1 LHEPKFD
8 DKGRFKLIGYDG
20 NAYHLTRKS
29 WEHVIKDRQRDT
41 VKFNFDKV
49 VLTITY
55 PDKVRRSKKRATSK
69 ILYKEFDQIN
79 IRENI
84 TVPWRGYFGVVI
96 DRKKKRIL
104 TIYPT
109 RKIQSED

>member
-1 LHEPKFD
+1 LHAPKFD
-8 DKGRFKLIGYDG
+8 DKGRFRIIDCNGKTYYLS
-20 NAYHLTRKS
+20 RKS
-29 WEHVIKDRQRDT
+29 WEHVIKERERDT
-41 VKFNFDKV
+41 VRLNFDKI

-55 PDKVRRSKKRATSK
+55 PDKIRKSKKRANCK

-84 TVPWRGYFGVVI
+84 TVPWKGYFAVVI